1 MSGCAVLCATLPVD
15 SQLKSLVANC
25 YPDSRANAQLRHRE
39 CYSLSRDPISAR
51 QDFLLWDATTCR
63 GGL

>member
-1 MSGCAVLCATLPVD
+1 MLCVTLPAD